1 MLAFNGFISKSSSQ
15 EVAESLLS
23 GKLRTLIGDVNC
35 LGEVKDEADD
45 GTSLLAI
52 GMKLFRCDDDE
63 NDVGD
68 DTLVARIF
76 NGGGLQSASHEL
88 LPLFFRLFCINNL
101 TPALINW
108 ERV

>member
-1 MLAFNGFISKSSSQ
+1 M
-15 EVAESLLS
+15 
-23 GKLRTLIGDVNC
+23 GDVSC
-35 LGEVKDEADD
+35 FGEVSEEADD

-52 GMKLFRCDDDE
+52 GMKLLRCDDDE

-76 NGGGLQSASHEL
+76 KGGGLQSASHEL
-88 LPLFFRLFCINNL
+88 LPLFLRLLCINNL